1 MNHFL
6 VAQPTDPLTMTLSS
20 GWFLIMV
27 ALLGASVGSFLNVVI
42 ARLPKG
48 MSIVSPGSHCFAC
61 GAPVAWYDNIPV
73 VSYLILRGR
82 CRHCGAKF
90 SAIHMLVELIGAAL
104 AVACFQHA
112 RSDVPAIH
120 MARFVAEYAFCSLM
134 VVIAF
139 IDAKTWIIPNK
150 LTYPGLV
157 VFWSLAVL
165 TGRLT
170 WWDAGIGALAGFL
183 LLASVIVVYGL
194 VTGRQ
199 GMGWGDVKLLAL
211 IGAYLGWMALAGVIL
226 LAAIQ
231 GLILA
236 VLAMA
241 LGRLPTP
248 SQAYEP
254 LMDKSDGVSDDT
266 TSDRDDT
273 HEGKAP
279 DEAGAETDVKNH
291 QEHPDDS
298 NPGPNRTNWRQIPL
312 PFGPFLALAAV
323 EMLFFA
329 ESIYRVWLM

>member
-1 MNHFL
+1 MMHL
-6 VAQPTDPLTMTLSS
+6 LLAQPTDPLTMTLSS
-20 GWFLIMV
+20 WWFVVMV

-73 VSYLILRGR
+73 VSYFVLRGR
-82 CRHCGAKF
+82 CRHCGASF
-90 SAIHMLVELIGAAL
+90 SAIHMLVELIGAVL
-104 AVACFQHA
+104 AVACFEHA
-112 RSDVPAIH
+112 RAHIPAVH
-120 MARFVAEYAFCSLM
+120 LARFVAEYAFCSFM

-150 LTYPGLV
+150 LTYPGLII
-157 VFWSLAVL
+157 FWSLAIL

-170 WWDAGIGALAGFL
+170 WWDASIGAFAGFG

-194 VTGRQ
+194 ITGRQ

-211 IGAYLGWMALAGVIL
+211 IGAYLGWMALAGIIL
-226 LAAIQ
+226 LAAVQ

-236 VLAMA
+236 IAAMA

-254 LMDKSDGVSDDT
+254 LVDKEEADSKKEP
-266 TSDRDDT
+266 SDRNDAENPPSD
-273 HEGKAP
+273 HRAP
-279 DEAGAETDVKNH
+279 KTEDEADHVQTET
-291 QEHPDDS
+291 PDDDAA
-298 NPGPNRTNWRQIPL
+298 RANWRQIPL

-329 ESIYRVWLM
+329 DRIYRVWLM